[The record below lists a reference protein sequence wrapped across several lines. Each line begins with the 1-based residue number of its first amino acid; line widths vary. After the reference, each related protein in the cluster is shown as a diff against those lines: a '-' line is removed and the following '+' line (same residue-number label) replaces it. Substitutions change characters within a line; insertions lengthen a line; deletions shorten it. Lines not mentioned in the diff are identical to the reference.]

1 MGRAEEVAQRDTP
14 EPVRQPYAG
23 DSPGKRRV
31 RTLLYDA
38 ASTHWTETF
47 RPVGDAVV
55 LAGDEAREA
64 PNLSRL
70 GFRPHECLF
79 VDHMFRSGLEAA
91 REAIPGARTYFGDI
105 RTALKR
111 VRRLSFLHLD
121 LMGLPGQLAEE
132 SLALAG
138 ERAELHSVI
147 AFTFIRGHEC
157 YHTVTGTK
165 MLEAMGSPERITPEM
180 RWKYVR
186 SFVPAALDRSTE
198 IIYEA
203 DYVSRIGMSC
213 IAVAVT
219 D

>member
-1 MGRAEEVAQRDTP
+1 MAEWEATKAVS
-14 EPVRQPYAG
+14 QPYAG

-38 ASTHWTETF
+38 ASTHWARTF

-79 VDHMFRSGLEAA
+79 VDHTFHSGLEAA
-91 REAIPGARTYFGDI
+91 QEAIPGARTYFGDI
-105 RTALKR
+105 RTALRR

-147 AFTFIRGHEC
+147 AFTFVRGHEC
-157 YHTVTGTK
+157 YRNPTGTK
-165 MLEAMGSPERITPEM
+165 MLGAMGSPERITPAM
-180 RWKYVR
+180 RWQYVR
-186 SFVPAALDRSTE
+186 SFVPAALNRSTE
-198 IIYEA
+198 VIYET
-203 DYVSRIGMSC
+203 DYVSRMGMSC